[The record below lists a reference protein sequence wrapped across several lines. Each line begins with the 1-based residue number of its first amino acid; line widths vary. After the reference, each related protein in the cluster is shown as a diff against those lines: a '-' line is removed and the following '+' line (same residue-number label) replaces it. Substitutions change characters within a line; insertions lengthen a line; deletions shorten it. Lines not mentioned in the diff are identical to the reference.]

1 MSEAY
6 IYANRLEAGRMLA
19 EKLADR
25 GYDNPVVLALPRGGV
40 PVAAEIARALDAPLD
55 LVLVRKIGVPW
66 QPELAL
72 AAVVDGPQPEV
83 VVNDDVWEAARLDE
97 AQFESLK
104 AREIGE
110 IDRRRKTY
118 LKDRDRVRIED
129 ATVIVVDDG
138 IATGAT
144 VRAALKGLRRS
155 RPRKLVLAVPVAPPD
170 TVRKLRREVD
180 EVVCLQTPEPFY
192 AIGVF
197 YQDFTQMT
205 DEDVVEV
212 LERADEV
219 AADGPSGAASST
231 SKTN

>member
-6 IYANRLEAGRMLA
+6 IYANRREAGRMLA
-19 EKLADR
+19 EKLAGR
-25 GYDNPVVLALPRGGV
+25 GYEQPVVLALPRGGV
-40 PVAAEIARALDAPLD
+40 PVAAEIARALNAPLD

-72 AAVVDGPQPEV
+72 AAVVDGPHPEV
-83 VVNDDVWEAARLDE
+83 VVNDDVWEAARLDSE
-97 AQFESLK
+97 QFERLK
-104 AREIGE
+104 AREIEE

-118 LKDRDRVRIED
+118 LQERDRVRIED

-144 VRAALKGLRRS
+144 VRAALKGLRRG

-180 EVVCLQTPEPFY
+180 EVVCPQTPEPFY
-192 AIGVF
+192 AIGIF
-197 YQDFTQMT
+197 YHDFTQMS

-212 LERADEV
+212 LERFDED
-219 AADGPSGAASST
+219 AAGGPPDAASST
-231 SKTN
+231 SKTS